1 MTNCQCEGIEIE
13 AGNWLDS
20 NLKKYR
26 AGKPAPTTAMLISAL
41 LGYDLADRVLLDIGG
56 GIGAI
61 QLELLRAG
69 LRSATGVEAST
80 DAVEVARREAAR
92 VGVSD
97 RITAI
102 HGNFVELAGEIPDA
116 DIVTLDRVICCYDDV
131 QKLVSLSASK
141 ARWLYAVAY
150 PVDSLWNR
158 IEIVVENLWYW
169 LRRNPFRAFV
179 HPTRLVEE
187 IIGRHGLVQVY
198 RDTVFD
204 WPNRWQVVVYERM
217 AK

>member
-1 MTNCQCEGIEIE
+1 MKNCQCEGIEIE

-26 AGKPAPTTAMLISAL
+26 AGKPAPTTAMLINAL
-41 LGYDLADRVLLDIGG
+41 LAYELSDHVLLDIGG

-69 LRSATGVEAST
+69 LKSATGVEAST
-80 DAVEVARREAAR
+80 DAVAAAR
-92 VGVSD
+92 AEATREGVGD
-97 RITAI
+97 RVTTI
-102 HGNFVELAGEIPDA
+102 HGNFVELAEEIPEA

-158 IEIVVENLWYW
+158 IQIALENLTYW

-198 RDTVFD
+198 RDTTFD
-204 WPNRWQVVVYERM
+204 WPNRWQIVVYER
-217 AK
+217 AAQ